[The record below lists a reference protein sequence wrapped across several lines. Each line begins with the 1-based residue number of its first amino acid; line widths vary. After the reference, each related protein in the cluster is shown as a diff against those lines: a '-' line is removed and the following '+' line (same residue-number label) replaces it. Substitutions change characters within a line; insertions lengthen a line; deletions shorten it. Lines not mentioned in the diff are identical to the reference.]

1 MVARSGIDEGPA
13 AASIPNL
20 PYRPDRSIV
29 DLLLLAGVV
38 ALLSL
43 SNFALEFFGLPYN
56 SIGGSIVSKIHPA
69 TYLFSLALGLAVIA
83 NRNPVGYLINLL
95 FRSLGSVFL
104 LAACI
109 LLWVFISRYKNDQ
122 PASFLIDTLMAAAL
136 IVMLFADAG
145 ERTRLSIARAVHI
158 IMVLNC
164 FLAIVE
170 GLSGWR
176 LFPFVLNGL
185 QQTWEYRATALFGHP
200 LIGALITGVYA
211 VILITVRDVR
221 GLSQRWRL
229 PILLL
234 CMVTMPFIGSRTSF
248 TVVYAVAAAVMGLKA
263 LRFLRGG
270 AVSVRMLLAVLVL
283 APLGV
288 VAVTA
293 MFQMGLFDN
302 FLNRFI
308 HDKSSAQSRIQ
319 LFSLFRDFGLRE
331 FLVGQTSLVLDTNV
345 RWNGLTE
352 GIENSWVGHLVS
364 YGIVMSAVLW
374 FGIAGWFVDMLRAG
388 GRGAILPLLFV
399 FLIISTTVGISGKTT
414 MLTIPTVL
422 ILALVAG
429 EGADGL
435 PAMRPDSTNDVLSR
449 IGRGPP
455 PIVAGGAR
463 LPTIKEARLNGDQP
477 QVRPPGFAT
486 TPVTGEA

>member
-1 MVARSGIDEGPA
+1 MTMAARWGIGEGPA
-13 AASIPNL
+13 TAGISSL
-20 PYRPDRSIV
+20 PRRTGRGIV

-38 ALLSL
+38 VLLSL
-43 SNFALEFFGLPYN
+43 SDFALEYFGLPYN

-83 NRNPVGYLINLL
+83 NRNPVGYLIDLL
-95 FRSLGSVFL
+95 FRCMGSVFL

-109 LLWVFISRYKNDQ
+109 LLWVFISRYKADQ
-122 PASFLIDTLMAAAL
+122 PASFLIDTLMGAAL
-136 IVMLFADAG
+136 ILLLFADAG
-145 ERTRLSIARAVHI
+145 ERTRLTIARVVHI

-176 LFPFVLNGL
+176 LFPFVLGGRD
-185 QQTWEYRATALFGHP
+185 QTWEYRATALFGHP

-211 VILITVRDVR
+211 VILSTVRDVR

-229 PILLL
+229 PVLLL

-248 TVVYAVAAAVMGLKA
+248 TVVYAVAATIIGLKT

-270 AVSVRMLLAVLVL
+270 TVSIRILLAVLVL

-302 FLNRFI
+302 FLNRFL

-319 LFSLFRDFGLRE
+319 LFSLFRDLDLPE
-331 FLVGQTSLVLDTNV
+331 LLVGQTKLGLDTNV

-352 GIENSWVGHLVS
+352 GIENSWVGHLVR
-364 YGIVMSAVLW
+364 YGIVMSTVLW
-374 FGIAGWFVDMLRAG
+374 FGVAGWFVDMLRAG
-388 GRGAILPLLFV
+388 GRGAILPLFFV

-422 ILALVAG
+422 ILALVARTKT
-429 EGADGL
+429 DGL
-435 PAMRPDSTNDVLSR
+435 PAMRPDPADDVPLR
-449 IGRGPP
+449 NGRGAPL
-455 PIVAGGAR
+455 VGAGGVRIPA
-463 LPTIKEARLNGDQP
+463 IK
-477 QVRPPGFAT
+477 
-486 TPVTGEA
+486 